1 MASRVPDEF
10 ESGIGDVTE
19 VMSNQGVP
27 DLSWLNVDEE
37 DYRALEALPRQN
49 LDMIPELQSALSWDG
64 KDPRV
69 PEINPMRPHTMVNR
83 NPLDRPGATLRSNS
97 SVTNRLAAYVVAGL
111 PDQVI
116 AARLRSEFSPEQ
128 LSASHAEAAEILAEK
143 GLLGNVYVDAKYF
156 PRCAQEGPHRDFV
169 AKTAKRALFVLAKEA
184 CGGCVCNKSGSCSSF
199 KKRLT
204 TEVPYDRKTA
214 ASYLPQLAS
223 ENRLVPGAVQ
233 AVVASGSTPDT
244 IRMVLRNAFLRP
256 VASSPPEAPQTIQ
269 HRSIPKARPVTEAD
283 VVAFRDRQAAE
294 ESDPMPGPMA
304 RVVSKR
310 MMQGRYDVSSIVASS
325 DAEVRG
331 LAQEHGLLGHTYLD
345 GDALGGV
352 RETLKFLQAGIKS
365 GSQAPDFVL
374 LRTLT
379 AADRAAPE
387 YASVLEHAIVVRKRP
402 ALTVENF
409 GRALGRAVAAGR
421 ITPEQ
426 AAMASQRVA
435 SSPFSDWAPAIAHV
449 NLTEAPAQLRHVDYQ
464 TAPKVALHHGATGG
478 ESVAAPMDSEE
489 VRRTISHLMNTGLQ
503 GRKLQSAVLRRYAR
517 SDLAQVPSVGARLAK
532 DDGVQGQYFI
542 DPTAYR
548 DYGRG
553 CQTASD
559 NFRKLNSVPNV
570 LASSGCTGC
579 RLQTHPGW
587 CSKLAKTLIRQ
598 VPEEVRTK
606 AAERRRLP
614 VVQASAPVR
623 NPVAE
628 FELTSELPVEV
639 AAPRVAKGE
648 ISLSGQSVTD

>member
-10 ESGIGDVTE
+10 ESGIGDITE
-19 VMSNQGVP
+19 VMSNQGVS
-27 DLSWLNVDEE
+27 DLSWLNVNEE
-37 DYRALEALPRQN
+37 DYRALEALPKQN

-83 NPLDRPGATLRSNS
+83 NPLDRPEATLRSNS

-116 AARLRSEFSPEQ
+116 ASRLRSEFSPEQ

-143 GLLGNVYVDAKYF
+143 GLLGNVYVDAKHF

-214 ASYLPQLAS
+214 AAYLPQLAS

-233 AVVASGSTPDT
+233 SIVAAGSTPET
-244 IRMVLRNAFLRP
+244 IRGVLREAFLRP
-256 VASSPPEAPQTIQ
+256 VATTPLEAPQTIQ
-269 HRSIPKARPVTEAD
+269 QRAIPKPKPVTDAD
-283 VVAFRDRQAAE
+283 VAAFRDRQAA
-294 ESDPMPGPMA
+294 SVCDPMPGSMA
-304 RVVSKR
+304 RVVAKR
-310 MMQGRYDVSSIVASS
+310 MMQGRYDVASIVASS

-331 LAQEHGLLGHTYLD
+331 LSREHGILGHTFV
-345 GDALGGV
+345 DADCLGGV
-352 RETLKFLQAGIKS
+352 RETLAFVKKMAS
-365 GSQAPDFVL
+365 PPDFVL
-374 LRTLT
+374 LR
-379 AADRAAPE
+379 APSPADQASPE
-387 YASVLEHAIVVRKRP
+387 LAELSRLSAVVRQRP

-409 GRALGRAVAAGR
+409 SRALGRAVAAGR
-421 ITPEQ
+421 ITSEQ
-426 AAMASQRVA
+426 AASAAQRVA
-435 SSPFSDWAPAIAHV
+435 ATPFSDWAPAIAHV

-464 TAPKVALHHGATGG
+464 TAPKVALHHGTTTG
-478 ESVAAPMDSEE
+478 EAAAAQMDPEE
-489 VRRTISHLMNTGLQ
+489 VRKTISHLMNTGLQ

-517 SDLAQVPSVGARLAK
+517 SDLAQVPSVGAQLAK
-532 DDGVQGQYFI
+532 DDGVQGSYFI

-598 VPEEVRTK
+598 VPEEVRLEV
-606 AAERRRLP
+606 AERRRLP

-628 FELTSELPVEV
+628 FELTADLPVEI

>member
-10 ESGIGDVTE
+10 ESGIGDITE
-19 VMSNQGVP
+19 VMSNQGVS

-37 DYRALEALPRQN
+37 DYRALEALPKQN

-64 KDPRV
+64 RDPRV
-69 PEINPMRPHTMVNR
+69 PEISPMRPHTMVNR
-83 NPLDRPGATLRSNS
+83 NPLDRPEATLRSNS

-111 PDQVI
+111 PDSVI
-116 AARLRSEFSPEQ
+116 ATRMRSEFSPEQ
-128 LSASHAEAAEILAEK
+128 LSASHAEASEILAEK
-143 GLLGNVYVDAKYF
+143 GLLGNVYVDASHF

-204 TEVPYDRKTA
+204 TEIPYDRKTA
-214 ASYLPQLAS
+214 AAYLPQLAS
-223 ENRLVPGAVQ
+223 ENRLAPGAVQ
-233 AVVASGSTPDT
+233 AVVASDATPET
-244 IRMVLRNAFLRP
+244 IKGVLRAAFLRP
-256 VASSPPEAPQTIQ
+256 VASTPVEAPQTIQ
-269 HRSIPKARPVTEAD
+269 HRAIPKPKAVTEAD
-283 VVAFRDRQAAE
+283 VAAFRDRQAAD
-294 ESDPMPGPMA
+294 ESDPMPGSMA
-304 RVVSKR
+304 RVVAKR
-310 MMQGRYDVSSIVASS
+310 IMQGRYDVSSIISSS

-331 LAQEHGLLGHTYLD
+331 LAREHGLLGHTYLD

-352 RETLKFLQAGIKS
+352 RETMKFLQAGIKS
-365 GSQAPDFVL
+365 GSPAPDFVL
-374 LRTLT
+374 LRALT
-379 AADRAAPE
+379 AADRATPE
-387 YASVLEHAIVVRKRP
+387 YASILEHTVVVRKRP
-402 ALTVENF
+402 ALSSANF

-426 AAMASQRVA
+426 ASAASQRVA
-435 SSPFSDWAPAIAHV
+435 ATPFSDWAPAIAHV

-464 TAPKVALHHGATGG
+464 TAPKVALHHGTTGG
-478 ESVAAPMDSEE
+478 EAAAAPMDPEE
-489 VRRTISHLMNTGLQ
+489 VRRTISHLMNTGLH
-503 GRKLQSAVLRRYAR
+503 GRKLQAAVLSRYAR
-517 SDLAQVPSVGARLAK
+517 SDLAQVPSVGAKLAK

-559 NFRKLNSVPNV
+559 NFRKLNDVPNV
-570 LASSGCTGC
+570 LASSCCTGC

-598 VPEEVRTK
+598 IPEEVRTE

-628 FELTSELPVEV
+628 FELTAELPVEI
-639 AAPRVAKGE
+639 AAPKVARSE

>member
-1 MASRVPDEF
+1 MARIPDEF
-10 ESGIGDVTE
+10 ESGIGDVDS
-19 VMSNQGVP
+19 VLHSQGVS
-27 DLSWLNVDEE
+27 DLSWLNVDVES
-37 DYRALEALPRQN
+37 YREQEALPRQN
-49 LDMIPELQSALSWDG
+49 LDCIPELQSALSWDG

-83 NPLDRPGATLRSNS
+83 NPLDRPEATLRSNS

-116 AARLRSEFSPEQ
+116 ASRLRSEFSPEQ

-143 GLLGNVYVDAKYF
+143 GLLGNVYVDAKHF

-214 ASYLPQLAS
+214 AAYLPQLAS

-233 AVVASGSTPDT
+233 SIVAAGSTPET
-244 IRMVLRNAFLRP
+244 IRGVLREAFLRP
-256 VASSPPEAPQTIQ
+256 VATTPLEAPQTIQ
-269 HRSIPKARPVTEAD
+269 QRAVPKPKPVTEAD
-283 VVAFRDRQAAE
+283 VAAFRDRQAAD
-294 ESDPMPGPMA
+294 ESDPMPGSMT
-304 RVVSKR
+304 RVVAKR
-310 MMQGRYDVSSIVASS
+310 MMQGRYDISSIIASS
-325 DAEVRG
+325 DAEVRV
-331 LAQEHGLLGHTYLD
+331 LSRDHGLLGHTFVD
-345 GDALGGV
+345 GDALGGL
-352 RETLKFLQAGIKS
+352 RETLSFVKKMAS
-365 GSQAPDFVL
+365 APDFVI
-374 LRTLT
+374 LRAL
-379 AADRAAPE
+379 APSDRSTPE
-387 YASVLEHAIVVRKRP
+387 YASLIEDTVVVRRRP

-409 GRALGRAVAAGR
+409 SRALGRAVAAGR
-421 ITPEQ
+421 ITSEQ
-426 AAMASQRVA
+426 AASAAQRVVA
-435 SSPFSDWAPAIAHV
+435 TPFSDWAPAIAHV

-464 TAPKVALHHGATGG
+464 TAPKVALHHGTTTG
-478 ESVAAPMDSEE
+478 EVAAAHMDPEE
-489 VRRTISHLMNTGLQ
+489 VRKTISHLMNTGLQ

-517 SDLAQVPSVGARLAK
+517 SDLAQVPSVGAQLAK
-532 DDGVQGQYFI
+532 DDGVQGSYFI

-598 VPEEVRTK
+598 VPEEVRLEV
-606 AAERRRLP
+606 AERRRLP
-614 VVQASAPVR
+614 VVQASVPAR

-628 FELTSELPVEV
+628 FELTSDLPVEI